1 MTKRRPVYLDLRR
14 IRLPVPGL
22 MSILHRVS
30 GVLMVLA
37 IPLFAALFAQ
47 SLSSETSFQAVS
59 AWFDGVPAQLML
71 VVLAWGL
78 LHHLFAGLR
87 YLALD
92 LGWGLE
98 REQARLTARAVL
110 YGAVAL
116 TLVGMVIL
124 R

>member
-1 MTKRRPVYLDLRR
+1 MTNRRPVYLDLRH

-37 IPLFAALFAQ
+37 IPFFSALFARA
-47 SLSSETSFQAVS
+47 LASEDGFYAVS
-59 AWFDGVPAQLML
+59 ALLGGLPGQLML

-78 LHHLFAGLR
+78 LHHLLAGLR

-110 YGAVAL
+110 YAAVAL
-116 TLVGMVIL
+116 TLAGVVVL